1 MVLKTQENSCNKRVV
16 ITGLGVVSA
25 VGTGIDEFWNN
36 IISGKSGVSLI
47 DTFDTSKHASKIAA
61 QMKNFDPAAFMD
73 FKASKRMDRF
83 AQLAVAATSLALTD
97 GNLKIDSSNEEEIG
111 VFIGSGI
118 GGLLTI
124 ETQVK
129 ILLERG
135 ADRVS
140 PFLIPMIICNMAS
153 AQASIFSGAKGPVST
168 VTTACAAGSNSIGD
182 AYELIKR
189 GAAKAM
195 ITGGSE
201 APITPLSMAGFS
213 NMTAMSTRNDEPEKA
228 SRPFDRDRD
237 GFVMGEGA
245 GILIIEELEYAIAR
259 GAKIYAEIFGY
270 GMSGEAYHMTALEES
285 GKNVVR
291 CIKSCLDEGG
301 VTADKI
307 DYLNAHGTS
316 TPLNDM
322 VESVAISSCF
332 GEHASSGSLNIS
344 STKSMHGHCLGAA
357 GAIEAVATVLAIKN
371 NLIPPTIN
379 LDNPDEKCGNL
390 NFTPNKSVAKTVNFA
405 LSNSMGFGGHN
416 VTLGFKKYIV

>member
-1 MVLKTQENSCNKRVV
+1 MVVKTQESNCSKRVV
-16 ITGLGVVSA
+16 ITGLGIVSA
-25 VGTGIDEFWNN
+25 VGTGIEEFWKN

-61 QMKNFDPAAFMD
+61 QIKNFDPAEFMD

-83 AQLAVAATSLALTD
+83 AQLAVAATSLALRD
-97 GNLKIDSSNEEEIG
+97 GDLKIDGTNEKDIG

-118 GGLLTI
+118 GGLSSL
-124 ETQVK
+124 ETQHKV
-129 ILLERG
+129 LLERG

-140 PFLIPMIICNMAS
+140 PFLIPMIICNMGA

-182 AYELIKR
+182 AFELIRR

-201 APITPLSMAGFS
+201 AAITPVGMAGFS
-213 NMTAMSTRNDEPEKA
+213 NMTAMSTRNGEPEKA

-245 GILIIEELEYAIAR
+245 GVLIIEDLEFAVAR

-285 GKNVVR
+285 GKNVDR
-291 CIKSCLDEGG
+291 CIKLCLAEGG
-301 VTADKI
+301 VDTGQI

-316 TPLNDM
+316 TPLNDI
-322 VESVAISSCF
+322 VESVAIASCF
-332 GEHASSGSLNIS
+332 GEHAGRLNIS

-390 NFTPNKSVAKTVNFA
+390 NFTPNKSVAKTVEFA

-416 VTLGFKKYIV
+416 VTLGFKKFTG

>member
-1 MVLKTQENSCNKRVV
+1 MAINTQEKNCCKRVV
-16 ITGLGVVSA
+16 ITGLGVVSS
-25 VGTGIDEFWNN
+25 VGTGIAEFWKN
-36 IISGKSGVSLI
+36 IISGQSGVSLI
-47 DTFDTSKHASKIAA
+47 DTFDTSKHGSKIAA
-61 QMKNFDPAAFMD
+61 QIKNFDPAAFID
-73 FKASKRMDRF
+73 FKSAKRMDRF
-83 AQLAVAATSLALTD
+83 AQLAVAATSLAITD
-97 GNLKIDSSNEEEIG
+97 GNLKIDSSNENEVG

-118 GGLLTI
+118 GGLSSI
-124 ETQVK
+124 ESQHK

-140 PFLIPMIICNMAS
+140 PFLIPMIICNMGA

-189 GAAKAM
+189 GAAKVM

-213 NMTAMSTRNDEPEKA
+213 NMTAMSTRNDEPQKA

-245 GILIIEELEYAIAR
+245 GILIIEDLEYAIAR
-259 GAKIYAEIFGY
+259 GANIYAEIFGY

-285 GKNVVR
+285 GKSVVR
-291 CIKSCLDEGG
+291 CINNCLAEGG
-301 VTADKI
+301 VSVGQI

-316 TPLNDM
+316 TPLNDI
-322 VESVAISSCF
+322 VESAAISSCF
-332 GEHASSGSLNIS
+332 GEYSSGLNIS

-371 NLIPPTIN
+371 DIIPPTIN
-379 LDNPDEKCGNL
+379 LDNQDEKCGNL
-390 NFTPNKSVAKTVNFA
+390 NFTPNKSVSKTVNFA

-416 VTLGFKKYIV
+416 VTLGFKKYTG

>member
-1 MVLKTQENSCNKRVV
+1 MVLNTQESSCKKRVV

-25 VGTGIDEFWNN
+25 VGTGIDEFWKS
-36 IISGKSGVSLI
+36 IISGQSGVSLI
-47 DTFDTSKHASKIAA
+47 DTFDTSKHTSKIAA
-61 QMKNFDPAAFMD
+61 QIKNFDPASFMD
-73 FKASKRMDRF
+73 FKAAKRMDRF
-83 AQLAVAATSLALTD
+83 AQLAVAATSLALAD

-124 ETQVK
+124 ETQNK

-140 PFLIPMIICNMAS
+140 PFLIPMIICNMAA

-213 NMTAMSTRNDEPEKA
+213 NMTAMSSRNDEPQKA

-245 GILIIEELEYAIAR
+245 GILIIEELEFALAR

-291 CIKSCLDEGG
+291 CIKNCMSEGG
-301 VTADKI
+301 VGVSEV

-316 TPLNDM
+316 TPLNDI

-332 GEHASSGSLNIS
+332 GEYASRLNVS

-371 NLIPPTIN
+371 NMIPPTIN
-379 LDNPDEKCGNL
+379 FDNRDEKCGNL
-390 NFTPNKSVAKTVNFA
+390 NFTPNKSVSKTVNFA

-416 VTLGFKKYIV
+416 VTLGFKKYTG